1 MPFLGGAL
9 SVAAPDLGEGAA
21 AAALGAS
28 PPAAVMTSPTRATA
42 IRAAQPVIRSRWA
55 AFAALSLIFFVVS
68 AGAFSSIG
76 VVLPSMVKEMR
87 WTWEE
92 AGIGFTVLGV
102 ACGVASVAPA
112 VLIRWI
118 GVRATVGIGALV
130 LLAGFCLEANTHS
143 VGAYL
148 AGTTL
153 IGLAFALVS
162 TVPGSHVL
170 TGLFQRRSTVLGT
183 YFTIGA
189 LGGVAGPQVYVAVNA
204 VTHGWRGYWL
214 VFAAAAV
221 LSGLAAVLTTPGKG
235 GDLPHED
242 EPPEQL
248 GFASMFRE
256 LANPLVRQALATP
269 QYYVIVGAYTTY
281 LLINTT
287 AHGFAIQHL
296 IERGVGS
303 TSAAAMFS
311 IEALIGA
318 AVSSIGGMIGEKV
331 SPKTLLVIALIGTT
345 AGMIGLA
352 EAQGFWTM
360 SVFAIGLGLGFGLS
374 FVSSTM
380 LLLRYFGPKPYLELY
395 SVMCLLST
403 AAALGPAYGG
413 HVRDVLGGF
422 SEVFW
427 ACAAVTAV
435 MLAATVFLKPPR
447 PTGGEA
453 ADASQVPESQ
463 A

>member
-1 MPFLGGAL
+1 MRTPDVGDG
-9 SVAAPDLGEGAA
+9 VASAVLAPS
-21 AAALGAS
+21 AS
-28 PPAAVMTSPTRATA
+28 ATA
-42 IRAAQPVIRSRWA
+42 KPAQGANRAAQPVIRSRWA
-55 AFAALSLIFFVVS
+55 TFAALSLLFFVVS

-76 VVLPSMVKEMR
+76 VVLPAMVKEMN

-92 AGIGFTVLGV
+92 AGLGFTILGIV
-102 ACGVASVAPA
+102 CGVASLAPA
-112 VLIRWI
+112 VLIRAI
-118 GVRATVGIGALV
+118 GVRATIGIGALV

-143 VGAYL
+143 VAGYL
-148 AGTTL
+148 IGTGL
-153 IGLAFALVS
+153 IGLAFALS
-162 TVPGSHVL
+162 TTVPGSHVL
-170 TGLFQRRSTVLGT
+170 AGLFERRSTALGT

-189 LGGVAGPQVYVAVNA
+189 LGGVAGPQVYVVVDA

-221 LSGLAAVLTTPGKG
+221 LSGIAAVLTTPGRG
-235 GDLPHED
+235 GDVAHED

-248 GFASMFRE
+248 GPSKMFGE
-256 LANPLVRQALATP
+256 LGNPLVRAALKTP

-296 IERGVGS
+296 IERGVDK

-318 AVSSIGGMIGEKV
+318 AVSSIGGVVGEKV
-331 SPKTLLVIALIGTT
+331 SPKILMIIALIGTT
-345 AGMIGLA
+345 IGMAGLA
-352 EAQGFWTM
+352 EANNFLLM
-360 SVFAIGLGLGFGLS
+360 SVFALGLGVGFGLS
-374 FVSSTM
+374 FVAATM
-380 LLLRYFGPKPYLELY
+380 LLLKYWGPKPYLELY

-427 ACAAVTAV
+427 ACCATTAV
-435 MLAATVFLKPPR
+435 LLVATLFLKPPR
-447 PTGGEA
+447 APDVGATA
-453 ADASQVPESQ
+453 AETKL
-463 A
+463 